1 MSTILLTTATDPEIL
16 QELGRRLAALRQ
28 ARRMS
33 QTEAAERSGLSRKT
47 VYSAEQG
54 ENPRLL
60 TLVRLLRTYGTLDS
74 LSAFIPETEI
84 SPIEILER
92 TRGEG

>member
-16 QELGRRLAALRQ
+16 QELGRRLAALRE

-33 QTEAAERSGLSRKT
+33 QTEAAELSGLSRKT
-47 VYSAEQG
+47 VYSAERG

-60 TLVRLLRTYGTLDS
+60 TLVRLLRTYGTLES

-92 TRGEG
+92 TRGER

>member
-1 MSTILLTTATDPEIL
+1 LSTILLTTATDPEIL